1 MDVCYS
7 NTYGT
12 LKQIHLFY
20 LNYIF
25 IKIGISCCSF
35 FCFCFCFCLFFFFLC
50 LKGRNKLN

>member
-12 LKQIHLFY
+12 LKQILLFY
-20 LNYIF
+20 LNYIV
-25 IKIGISCCSF
+25 IKIGISCFIFIF
-35 FCFCFCFCLFFFFLC
+35 FC